1 MKAWPRRLLATITAV
16 ALFFAVLNGG
26 RSKAAQPVASPA
38 PAIVNA
44 TIVAAAP
51 GWVDVQGG
59 TRRLAMP
66 VDGVVTALAAG
77 DGVAVKAG
85 AVLVQLDQQ
94 AALLDQQANALEIA
108 RQQQAVRAL
117 EGQLQ
122 RSHLDIARLQP
133 LVRMQAEAEDVLRAA
148 EASMQT
154 ITDNLAAARLALQAV
169 QLQQQKLLL
178 LHKQLT
184 LRAPLAGHVLRIDAQ
199 LGESLSRGTPVVWFA
214 PDAPLIVRAEVDE
227 HLLSRLKLGMTATVE
242 AEGEVGAGGGPRYA
256 AKLTQIARA
265 VGPVRALPEVRAAA
279 KDDHVVECLLSLGAA
294 PLLIGQRVLVRFG
307 GAP

>member
-16 ALFFAVLNGG
+16 ALFLAVLNGG
-26 RSKAAQPVASPA
+26 HSRAAQPAALPA
-38 PAIVNA
+38 PASANTA
-44 TIVAAAP
+44 IVAAAP

-66 VDGVVTALAAG
+66 VDGVVTALAPS
-77 DGVAVKAG
+77 DGQAVKTG
-85 AVLVQLDQQ
+85 AVLVQLDEQ
-94 AALLDQQANALEIA
+94 AALLDQQANGLEIV
-108 RQQQAVRAL
+108 RQQQAVRSL
-117 EGQLQ
+117 EGQRQ
-122 RSHLDIARLQP
+122 RSHLDVARLQP
-133 LVRMQAEAEDVLRAA
+133 LVQMQAEAEDVLRAA
-148 EASMQT
+148 EANAQT
-154 ITDNLAAARLALQAV
+154 IADSLASARLSLQAT
-169 QLQQQKLLL
+169 QLQQQRLKLL
-178 LHKQLT
+178 HRQLV
-184 LRAPLAGHVLRIDAQ
+184 LRAPSAGHVLRIDAQ

-227 HLLSRLKLGMTATVE
+227 HLLGRLKLGMTATVE
-242 AEGEVGAGGGPRYA
+242 AEAGGGLRYP

>member
-26 RSKAAQPVASPA
+26 RSRAAQPVVLPTA
-38 PAIVNA
+38 AIVDVA
-44 TIVAAAP
+44 AVAAAP

-59 TRRLAMP
+59 TRRLAMSI
-66 VDGVVTALAAG
+66 DGVVTMLAPS
-77 DGVAVKAG
+77 DGEAVKAG
-85 AVLVQLDQQ
+85 AVLVQLDDQ
-94 AALLDQQANALEIA
+94 AALLDEQANALEIS
-108 RQQQAVRAL
+108 RQQQAVRSL

-122 RSHLDIARLQP
+122 RSHLDIGRLQP

-148 EASMQT
+148 EASAQT
-154 ITDNLAAARLALQAV
+154 ISDNLASARLAVQAL
-169 QLQQQKLLL
+169 QLQQQKLALQ
-178 LHKQLT
+178 HRQLV
-184 LRAPLAGHVLRIDAQ
+184 LRAPSAGHVLRIDAQ
-199 LGESLSRGTPVVWFA
+199 IGESLGRGTPVVWFA
-214 PDAPLIVRAEVDE
+214 PDAPLIVRAEIDE
-227 HLLSRLKLGMTATVE
+227 HLLSRLALGMTATVE
-242 AEGEVGAGGGPRYA
+242 AEAGGGPRYA
-256 AKLTQIARA
+256 AKLMQIARA

>member
-16 ALFFAVLNGG
+16 ALLLAVLNGG
-26 RSKAAQPVASPA
+26 RSRAAQPAALPA
-38 PAIVNA
+38 ALTTPA
-44 TIVAAAP
+44 IVAAAP

-66 VDGVVTALAAG
+66 LDGVVTLLAAS
-77 DGVAVKAG
+77 DGLAVKAG
-85 AVLVQLDQQ
+85 TVLVQLDEQ
-94 AALLDQQANALEIA
+94 AALLDQQANALEIV
-108 RQQQAVRAL
+108 RQQQAIRSL

-122 RSHLDIARLQP
+122 RSHLEIARLQP
-133 LVRMQAEAEDVLRAA
+133 LVQMQAEAEDVLRAA
-148 EASMQT
+148 EASTQT
-154 ITDNLAAARLALQAV
+154 IADSLASARLALQAV
-169 QLQQQKLLL
+169 QLQQQKLALQ
-178 LHKQLT
+178 HRQLS
-184 LRAPLAGHVLRIDAQ
+184 LRAPTAGHVLRIDAQ

-227 HLLSRLKLGMTATVE
+227 HLLGRLKLGMTATIE
-242 AEGEVGAGGGPRYA
+242 AEAGGGSRYPA
-256 AKLTQIARA
+256 TLAQIARA

-279 KDDHVVECLLSLGAA
+279 KDDHVVECLLSLGVA

>member
-16 ALFFAVLNGG
+16 ALFVAVLNGG
-26 RSKAAQPVASPA
+26 RSKAAQALASPT

-44 TIVAAAP
+44 AIVAAAP

-66 VDGVVTALAAG
+66 VDGVVTTLIAS
-77 DGVAVKAG
+77 DGEPVKAG
-85 AVLVQLDQQ
+85 AVLVQLDDH
-94 AALLDQQANALEIA
+94 AALLDQQVNALEIV
-108 RQQQAVRAL
+108 RQQQAVRSL
-117 EGQLQ
+117 QGQLQ
-122 RSHLDIARLQP
+122 RSHLDTERLQP

-148 EASMQT
+148 EASAQT
-154 ITDNLAAARLALQAV
+154 ITDSLASAHLALQAL
-169 QLQQQKLLL
+169 QLQQQRLVLQ
-178 LHKQLT
+178 HKQLT
-184 LRAPLAGHVLRIDAQ
+184 LRAPSAGHVLRIDAQ

-227 HLLSRLKLGMTATVE
+227 HLLDRLKLGMAATVE
-242 AEGEVGAGGGPRYA
+242 AEAGGGQRYA

>member
-16 ALFFAVLNGG
+16 ALFIAVLNGG
-26 RSKAAQPVASPA
+26 RSRAAQPAVLPA
-38 PAIVNA
+38 PAVVNVA
-44 TIVAAAP
+44 AVAAAP
-51 GWVDVQGG
+51 GWVDLQGG

-66 VDGVVTALAAG
+66 VDGVVTALAPS

-85 AVLVQLDQQ
+85 AVLVQLDEQ
-94 AALLDQQANALEIA
+94 AALLDQQANALEIT
-108 RQQQAVRAL
+108 RGQQAVHAL
-117 EGQLQ
+117 EQQLQ
-122 RSHLDIARLQP
+122 RSHLEIARLQP
-133 LVRMQAEAEDVLRAA
+133 LVRMQAEAEDVLRTA
-148 EASMQT
+148 EASAQA
-154 ITDNLAAARLALQAV
+154 ITDNLASARLALQAS
-169 QLQQQKLLL
+169 QLQQQRLTLQ
-178 LHKQLT
+178 HRQLS
-184 LRAPLAGHVLRIDAQ
+184 LRAPSAGHVLKIDAQ

-227 HLLSRLKLGMTATVE
+227 HLLGRLTLGMTATIE
-242 AEGEVGAGGGPRYA
+242 AEAGGGPRYP

>member
-16 ALFFAVLNGG
+16 ALFIAVLNGG
-26 RSKAAQPVASPA
+26 RSRAAQPAVLPA
-38 PAIVNA
+38 PAVVNVA
-44 TIVAAAP
+44 AVAAAP
-51 GWVDVQGG
+51 GWIDVQGG
-59 TRRLAMP
+59 TRRLSMP
-66 VDGVVTALAAG
+66 LDGVVTALAPS

-85 AVLVQLDQQ
+85 AVLVQLDEQ
-94 AALLDQQANALEIA
+94 AALLDRQANALEIT
-108 RQQQAVRAL
+108 RGQQAVRAL
-117 EGQLQ
+117 EQQLQ
-122 RSHLDIARLQP
+122 RSHLEIARLQP

-148 EASMQT
+148 EASAQA
-154 ITDNLAAARLALQAV
+154 ITDNLASARLASAGFAIAAQRLT
-169 QLQQQKLLL
+169 L
-178 LHKQLT
+178 LHRQLS
-184 LRAPLAGHVLRIDAQ
+184 LRAPSAGHVLRIDAQ
-199 LGESLSRGTPVVWFA
+199 LGESLSRGTPAVWFA

-227 HLLSRLKLGMTATVE
+227 HLLGRLTLGMTATIE
-242 AEGEVGAGGGPRYA
+242 AEAGGGPRYP

>member
-16 ALFFAVLNGG
+16 ALFLAGLNGG
-26 RSKAAQPVASPA
+26 RSKAAQPVAVPA
-38 PAIVNA
+38 PASVNA
-44 TIVAAAP
+44 AVVAAAP

-66 VDGVVTALAAG
+66 VDGVVTLLAPN
-77 DGVAVKAG
+77 DGQAVKAG
-85 AVLVQLDQQ
+85 AVLVQLDDQ

-117 EGQLQ
+117 EQQQQ
-122 RSHLDIARLQP
+122 RSRQDIARLQP
-133 LVRMQAEAEDVLRAA
+133 LVRLQAEAEDVLRAA
-148 EASMQT
+148 EASAQT
-154 ITDNLAAARLALQAV
+154 IGDELASTRLALQAT
-169 QLQQQKLLL
+169 QLHERALALQ
-178 LHKQLT
+178 HRQLT
-184 LRAPLAGHVLRIDAQ
+184 LHAPAAGHVLRTDVQ
-199 LGESLSRGTPVVWFA
+199 LGESLARGTPVVWFA

-227 HLLSRLKLGMTATVE
+227 QLLGRLQLGMVATVE
-242 AEGEVGAGGGPRYA
+242 AEAGGGPRYPA
-256 AKLTQIARA
+256 RLTQIARA

>member
-26 RSKAAQPVASPA
+26 RSRAAPPVVPPA
-38 PAIVNA
+38 PAIANA
-44 TIVAAAP
+44 AIVAAAP

-66 VDGVVTALAAG
+66 VDGVVTVLAPS
-77 DGVAVKAG
+77 DGQAVKAG
-85 AVLVQLDQQ
+85 AVLVQLDDQ
-94 AALLDQQANALEIA
+94 AALLDQQANALEIV
-108 RQQQAVRAL
+108 RQQQAVRSL
-117 EGQLQ
+117 EQQSQ
-122 RSHLDIARLQP
+122 RSRSDVERLQP
-133 LVRMQAEAEDVLRAA
+133 LVRLQAEAEDVLRAA
-148 EASMQT
+148 EAGAQT
-154 ITDNLAAARLALQAV
+154 ITDNLAAARLALQAAR
-169 QLQQQKLLL
+169 LQQQKLML

-184 LRAPLAGHVLRIDAQ
+184 LRAPSAGHVLRIDAQ
-199 LGESLSRGTPVVWFA
+199 PGESLGHGTPVVWFA

-227 HLLSRLKLGMTATVE
+227 HLLGRLKLGMTATIE
-242 AEGEVGAGGGPRYA
+242 AEAGGGPRYA
-256 AKLTQIARA
+256 AKLVQIARA

-307 GAP
+307 GVP

>member
-1 MKAWPRRLLATITAV
+1 MRAWPRQLLATITAV

-26 RSKAAQPVASPA
+26 RSKAAQPATVPA
-38 PAIVNA
+38 PAVINTA
-44 TIVAAAP
+44 FVAAAP

-66 VDGVVTALAAG
+66 LDGVVTALAPG
-77 DGVAVKAG
+77 DGIAVKAG
-85 AVLVQLDQQ
+85 AVLVQLDDQ
-94 AALLDQQANALEIA
+94 AALLDQQANALEIV

-117 EGQLQ
+117 EQQLQ

-148 EASMQT
+148 EASTQT
-154 ITDNLAAARLALQAV
+154 ITDNLASARLALQAV
-169 QLQQQKLLL
+169 QLQQQKFVLQR
-178 LHKQLT
+178 KQLT
-184 LRAPLAGHVLRIDAQ
+184 LRAPSAGHVLRIDAQ

-227 HLLSRLKLGMTATVE
+227 HLLGRLKLGMTASVE
-242 AEGEVGAGGGPRYA
+242 AESEVGAGGGPRYA
-256 AKLTQIARA
+256 AKLMQIARA
-265 VGPVRALPEVRAAA
+265 VGPVRALPEVRVAA